1 MENIAHLEQRVEKLE
16 DSMKSLA
23 SLPDKFDMLIQLQR
37 ESNADTKELSK
48 HITDSYVSKEFCS
61 ERHKSIES
69 DNKDNKDF
77 RKWVY
82 VSLIVGAFTIILE
95 LAKYVGGK

>member
-48 HITDSYVSKEFCS
+48 HITDSYVSKEFCT
-61 ERHKSIES
+61 ERHKAIDS
-69 DNKDNKDF
+69 DIKDHKDF

-82 VSLIVGAFTIILE
+82 GSLVSAAFVIIFE
-95 LAKYVGGK
+95 LAKYIGGR

>member
-48 HITDSYVSKEFCS
+48 HITDSYVAKEFCS
-61 ERHKSIES
+61 ERHKAIDS
-69 DNKDNKDF
+69 DSQDNKDF

-82 VSLIVGAFTIILE
+82 SSLVVGTFTAICE
-95 LAKYVGGK
+95 LVKYIGGR